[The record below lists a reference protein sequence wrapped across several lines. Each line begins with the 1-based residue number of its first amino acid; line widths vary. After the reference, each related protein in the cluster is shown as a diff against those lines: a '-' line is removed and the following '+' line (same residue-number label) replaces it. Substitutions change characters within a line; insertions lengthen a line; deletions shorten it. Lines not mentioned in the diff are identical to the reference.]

1 VIDEGL
7 RALAVR
13 AGVEPEWKDQAGS
26 THVVSAQ
33 TLRSILCALGLACES
48 ANDIRASLA
57 LFEKPAEQADLPPL
71 LTTRVGEPVDLPA
84 CMGRPALARV
94 TFEDGSR
101 QDLALTKGTHAGT
114 VLPGIGVPGYHHIE
128 AGSQE
133 VTVAVAPPR
142 CLTAG
147 DVAPGER
154 IWGLAAQIYGLRQ
167 AGDAGIG
174 DMGAV
179 ATLAVAAGARGADAL
194 MLSPTHALFSADPG
208 RFSPY
213 SPSSRLFHNPL
224 HADPAPLLGAGRV
237 RDAVEKANLREVM
250 AQLEKLELI
259 DWPRAAQTKLRLLR
273 ALFDGFE
280 HHDLG
285 AYPQTKLAADF
296 GRFRAQGGLML
307 ERHACFEALHAERL
321 RLDRA
326 ASNWRSWPLLWR
338 DPSSQAV
345 ADFAAEHRREVQFH
359 SFLQWVAAGSI
370 DRAQLAAKQAGM
382 RIGLISDLAVGM
394 DNGGS
399 HAWSRPGDVMIG
411 MSVGAPPDYYS
422 AQGQNWGL
430 TTFSPRALVAEGFAP
445 YIATLRAALSHVGGV
460 RIDHVMGLMRLWLIP
475 EGAKATEGAYVSY
488 PVESLFRL
496 TALESAR
503 HRAIII
509 GEDLGTLPH
518 GFRERLDGAGIA
530 GMQVLRFERDAGGH
544 FREPAHW
551 RPTATAMTV
560 THDLPPTAGW
570 WKGHDIQE
578 RSRLGKIA
586 DEGAANAELAS
597 RERDRHFL
605 WAAFR
610 HAGVALT
617 EQPPPALTDPAV
629 DAAARFIAATPCHLA
644 ILSLEDALGEV
655 EQPNLPGTIDE
666 RPNWRIRQQAD
677 TRELLGVPSAQPRL
691 EAMKARDREK
701 AGRP

>member
-1 VIDEGL
+1 
-7 RALAVR
+7 
-13 AGVEPEWKDQAGS
+13 
-26 THVVSAQ
+26 
-33 TLRSILCALGLACES
+33 
-48 ANDIRASLA
+48 
-57 LFEKPAEQADLPPL
+57 
-71 LTTRVGEPVDLPA
+71 
-84 CMGRPALARV
+84 
-94 TFEDGSR
+94 
-101 QDLALTKGTHAGT
+101 
-114 VLPGIGVPGYHHIE
+114 
-128 AGSQE
+128 
-133 VTVAVAPPR
+133 
-142 CLTAG
+142 
-147 DVAPGER
+147 
-154 IWGLAAQIYGLRQ
+154 
-167 AGDAGIG
+167 
-174 DMGAV
+174 
-179 ATLAVAAGARGADAL
+179 
-194 MLSPTHALFSADPG
+194 
-208 RFSPY
+208 
-213 SPSSRLFHNPL
+213 
-224 HADPAPLLGAGRV
+224 
-237 RDAVEKANLREVM
+237 
-250 AQLEKLELI
+250 
-259 DWPRAAQTKLRLLR
+259 
-273 ALFDGFE
+273 
-280 HHDLG
+280 
-285 AYPQTKLAADF
+285 
-296 GRFRAQGGLML
+296 ML

-326 ASNWRSWPLLWR
+326 AWNWRSWPPLWR

-345 ADFAAEHRREVQFH
+345 ADFAAEHHREVAFH
-359 SFLQWVAAGSI
+359 TFLQWLAGGSI

-422 AQGQNWGL
+422 AEGQNWGL

-445 YIATLRAALSHVGGV
+445 YIATLRAALCHAGGV

-488 PVESLFRL
+488 PVESLFHL

-530 GMQVLRFERDAGGH
+530 GMQVLRFERDSDGH

-551 RPTATAMTV
+551 RPTAIATTI

-570 WKGHDIQE
+570 WKGHDIEE
-578 RSRLGKIA
+578 RARLRKIA
-586 DEGAANAELAS
+586 DEGAASAELAS

-617 EQPPPALTDPAV
+617 EQPPPALTDPPV

-644 ILSLEDALGEV
+644 ILPLEDALGEV
-655 EQPNLPGTIDE
+655 EQPNMPGTINE
-666 RPNWRIRQQAD
+666 RPNWRIRQQAE
-677 TRELLGVPSAQPRL
+677 TRELLGVSSAQPRL
-691 EAMKARDREK
+691 EAIKARSREK
-701 AGRP
+701 SSRA

>member
-1 VIDEGL
+1 
-7 RALAVR
+7 
-13 AGVEPEWKDQAGS
+13 
-26 THVVSAQ
+26 
-33 TLRSILCALGLACES
+33 
-48 ANDIRASLA
+48 
-57 LFEKPAEQADLPPL
+57 
-71 LTTRVGEPVDLPA
+71 
-84 CMGRPALARV
+84 
-94 TFEDGSR
+94 
-101 QDLALTKGTHAGT
+101 
-114 VLPGIGVPGYHHIE
+114 
-128 AGSQE
+128 
-133 VTVAVAPPR
+133 
-142 CLTAG
+142 
-147 DVAPGER
+147 
-154 IWGLAAQIYGLRQ
+154 
-167 AGDAGIG
+167 
-174 DMGAV
+174 
-179 ATLAVAAGARGADAL
+179 
-194 MLSPTHALFSADPG
+194 
-208 RFSPY
+208 
-213 SPSSRLFHNPL
+213 
-224 HADPAPLLGAGRV
+224 
-237 RDAVEKANLREVM
+237 
-250 AQLEKLELI
+250 
-259 DWPRAAQTKLRLLR
+259 
-273 ALFDGFE
+273 
-280 HHDLG
+280 
-285 AYPQTKLAADF
+285 
-296 GRFRAQGGLML
+296 ML